1 MRHFNN
7 DVSRMFVVVVLMV
20 SVAIGACAHTPYVR
34 ENAPT
39 YMKTVLSNGIPLYM
53 KVQRAN
59 QVFHVSLVLNGAS
72 LVTPPEQAGLEKIAL
87 ATMARSSKNY
97 PYEKAASIL
106 DKRSSAITSAVQF
119 EYSTFSLTTLNK
131 YSDELL
137 AVWSDMLVNPSFDQS
152 DFEREKENALLA
164 LQAIEQNPWTMTQK
178 IMNEAFFK
186 GHPYGVNPEGTE
198 ESIAPMMAGD
208 ARDWYKEHF
217 SADRI
222 FLVAIGD
229 FNPAELAYKLEKLL
243 GDIPDLNLG
252 PISKPQEF
260 RIGLSGFGSSSE
272 SGLPSGSLITQAHDQ
287 SKGIIYLRGDFAAPA
302 PGSDDYFATTLAT
315 RIFSDLLFAIV
326 RDKYGAVY
334 TPSAAIRSYTANYG
348 SIMIYKSDAP
358 EKIKQYIDEAAAL
371 MAQGRVVSV
380 DPTKTEADGYMALS
394 DALDTYKQLY
404 INNYFEAVRT
414 NAAIASMMIRSI
426 KLTGD
431 PADWLKDQVRIEML
445 DASAIQNAFEK
456 YVINGTFLWVAVG
469 DQALLDRL
477 DRRAFES
484 IR

>member
-1 MRHFNN
+1 MRHSSHNILRVFI
-7 DVSRMFVVVVLMV
+7 VVMIIVG
-20 SVAIGACAHTPYVR
+20 VATGACATTPYVR

-39 YMKTVLSNGIPLYM
+39 YMNTVLSNGIPLYM
-53 KVQRAN
+53 KVQHAN

-72 LVTPPEQAGLEKIAL
+72 LVTAPEQAGWEKIAL

-106 DKRSSAITSAVQF
+106 DRRSSAITSAVQF
-119 EYSTFSLTTLNK
+119 EYSTFSLTTLDK

-137 AVWSDMLVNPSFDQS
+137 ALWSDMLVNPSFDQS
-152 DFEREKENALLA
+152 DFDKEKENALLA

-178 IMNEAFFK
+178 IMNEAYFK

-198 ESIAPMMAGD
+198 ESIAPMMVGD
-208 ARDWYKEHF
+208 ARDWYEKHF

-222 FLVAIGD
+222 FLVAVGD

-243 GDIPDLNLG
+243 GDIPNLNLG
-252 PISKPQEF
+252 PVPKPPNF
-260 RIGLSGFGSSSE
+260 PMGSSGSE
-272 SGLPSGSLITQAHDQ
+272 LALGSLITQAHDQ
-287 SKGIIYLRGDFAAPA
+287 SKGIIYLRGDFSAPA
-302 PGSDDYFATTLAT
+302 PGSDDFFATTLAT
-315 RIFSDLLFAIV
+315 RIFSDLLFAVV

-358 EKIKQYIDEAAAL
+358 QKIKQYIDEAVAL

-380 DPTKTEADGYMALS
+380 DPTKTDADGYMELS

-404 INNYFEAVRT
+404 INDYFEAVRT
-414 NAAIASMMIRSI
+414 NAAIASLMIRSI
-426 KLTGD
+426 KLTGN
-431 PADWLKDQVRIEML
+431 PADWLKDQNRIEIL
-445 DASAIQNAFEK
+445 DASAVYNAFEK
-456 YVINGTFLWVAVG
+456 YVHNGTFLWVAVG
-469 DQALLDRL
+469 DQALLDKL
-477 DRRAFES
+477 DWKAFES
-484 IR
+484 MR

>member
-1 MRHFNN
+1 MRHSSHNILRVFI
-7 DVSRMFVVVVLMV
+7 VVMIIVG
-20 SVAIGACAHTPYVR
+20 VATGACVTTPYVR

-53 KVQRAN
+53 KVQHAN
-59 QVFHVSLVLNGAS
+59 QVFHVSLVLEGAS
-72 LVTPPEQAGLEKIAL
+72 LVTAPEQAGWEKIAL

-106 DKRSSAITSAVQF
+106 DRRSSAITSAVQF
-119 EYSTFSLTTLNK
+119 EYSTFSLTTLDK

-137 AVWSDMLVNPSFDQS
+137 ALWSDMLVNPSFDRS
-152 DFEREKENALLA
+152 DFDKEKENALLA

-178 IMNEAFFK
+178 IMNEAYFK
-186 GHPYGVNPEGTE
+186 GHPYEVNPEGTE
-198 ESIAPMMAGD
+198 ESIAPMMVGD
-208 ARDWYKEHF
+208 ARGWYEKHF

-222 FLVAIGD
+222 FLVAVGD

-243 GDIPDLNLG
+243 GDIPNLNLG
-252 PISKPQEF
+252 PVPKPPNF
-260 RIGLSGFGSSSE
+260 PMGSSGSE
-272 SGLPSGSLITQAHDQ
+272 LALGSLITQAHDQ

-315 RIFSDLLFAIV
+315 RIFSDLLFAVV

-358 EKIKQYIDEAAAL
+358 QKIKQYIDEAVAL

-380 DPTKTEADGYMALS
+380 DPTKTDADGYMELS

-404 INNYFEAVRT
+404 INDYFEAVRT
-414 NAAIASMMIRSI
+414 NAAIASLMIRSI
-426 KLTGD
+426 KLTGN
-431 PADWLKDQVRIEML
+431 PADWLKDQNRIEIL
-445 DASAIQNAFEK
+445 DAQAVYNAFEK
-456 YVINGTFLWVAVG
+456 YVHNGTFLWVAVG
-469 DQALLDRL
+469 DQALLDKL
-477 DRRAFES
+477 DWKAFES
-484 IR
+484 MR

>member
-1 MRHFNN
+1 MRHSSHNILRVFI
-7 DVSRMFVVVVLMV
+7 VVMIIVG
-20 SVAIGACAHTPYVR
+20 VATGACATTPYVR

-39 YMKTVLSNGIPLYM
+39 YMNTVLSNGIPLYM
-53 KVQRAN
+53 KVQHAN

-72 LVTPPEQAGLEKIAL
+72 LVTAPEQAGWEKIAL

-106 DKRSSAITSAVQF
+106 DRRSSAITSAVQF
-119 EYSTFSLTTLNK
+119 EYSTFSLTTLDK

-137 AVWSDMLVNPSFDQS
+137 ALWSDMLVNPSFDQS
-152 DFEREKENALLA
+152 DFDKEKENALLA

-178 IMNEAFFK
+178 IMNEAYFK

-198 ESIAPMMAGD
+198 ESIAPMMVGD
-208 ARDWYKEHF
+208 ARDWYEKHF

-222 FLVAIGD
+222 FLVAVGD

-243 GDIPDLNLG
+243 GDIPNLNLG
-252 PISKPQEF
+252 PVPKPPNF
-260 RIGLSGFGSSSE
+260 PMGSSGSE
-272 SGLPSGSLITQAHDQ
+272 LALGSLITQAHDQ
-287 SKGIIYLRGDFAAPA
+287 SKGIIYLRGDFSAPA

-315 RIFSDLLFAIV
+315 RIFSDLLFAVV

-334 TPSAAIRSYTANYG
+334 TPSAAIRSHTANYG

-358 EKIKQYIDEAAAL
+358 QKIKQYIDEAVAL

-380 DPTKTEADGYMALS
+380 DPTKTDADGYMELS

-404 INNYFEAVRT
+404 INDYFEAVRT
-414 NAAIASMMIRSI
+414 NAAIASLMIRSI
-426 KLTGD
+426 KLTGN
-431 PADWLKDQVRIEML
+431 PADWLKDQNRIEIL
-445 DASAIQNAFEK
+445 DASAVYNAFEK
-456 YVINGTFLWVAVG
+456 YVHNGTFLWVAVG
-469 DQALLDRL
+469 DQALLDKL
-477 DRRAFES
+477 DWKAFES
-484 IR
+484 MR